1 MTTNALAPN
10 RPLRIGIVNL
20 MPRAETYE
28 RLLLATLAST
38 DVAIDVTW
46 LRLSTPAYASSDR
59 ARIERVYVPLSAAI
73 EERALD
79 GLIITGAPV
88 EEIPFE
94 AVTYWQELS
103 ALLQRARETI
113 PSTLGLCWGGL
124 ALARLLGIEKV
135 IFDTKLFGVY
145 PLDVVD
151 RQHPLLRELAP
162 AFDCPQSRHSGLSS
176 SDVNLAVVAGR
187 ARVLAGSNEAGPV
200 ILESTDRR
208 FLMHTGHPEYDATRL
223 VFEYRRDVATEVHGV
238 NPPRNFDVERPEAT
252 WRAASSHFFRGW
264 MISLRS

>member
-1 MTTNALAPN
+1 MTDAPAPD

-28 RLLLATLAST
+28 SLLLATLART
-38 DVAIDVTW
+38 GLPFEATW

-59 ARIERVYVPLSAAI
+59 ARIEGVYVPLAAAI
-73 EERALD
+73 EACTLD

-88 EEIPFE
+88 EEMPFE

-103 ALLQRARETI
+103 TLLHRAREAV

-135 IFDTKLFGVY
+135 IFDAKLFGVY

-151 RQHPLLRELAP
+151 SRHPLLRELAP
-162 AFDCPQSRHSGLSS
+162 SFDCPQSRHSGFSS
-176 SDVNLAVVAGR
+176 SDVNAAVAAGR
-187 ARVLAGSNEAGPV
+187 ARVLAGSAEAGPV
-200 ILESTDRR
+200 ILESADRR
-208 FLMHTGHPEYDATRL
+208 FLMHTGHPEYDAERL
-223 VFEYRRDVATEVHGV
+223 VFEYRRDVAAEA
-238 NPPRNFDVERPEAT
+238 PRVSAPHNLDLERPEAT
-252 WRAASSHFFRGW
+252 WYAASTHFFRSW
-264 MISLRS
+264 MSSLRR